1 MTEQNKNELKKKK
14 WPVINQ
20 KECAGCS
27 ACVEACPMECLR
39 IGMPKFRGDIHTTA
53 ELAKPD
59 CCTGCGICAQNC
71 PIRAIVMTEKND
83 K

>member
-27 ACVEACPMECLR
+27 VCVEHCPMECLR
-39 IGMPKFRGDIHTTA
+39 ISAPRFRGDIHTMA
-53 ELAKPD
+53 ELAEPER
-59 CCTGCGICAQNC
+59 CTGCGICAKNC
-71 PIRAIVMTEKND
+71 PIRAIVMKEESNE
-83 K
+83 